1 MGVLEGSGVVEVGH
15 ISNQPNKHY
24 QCGAITADVRTSN
37 NLPNFP
43 SGNL

>member
-1 MGVLEGSGVVEVGH
+1 MGVLQGSGVMEVGH
-15 ISNQPNKHY
+15 ISNQPNKLC

-43 SGNL
+43 PGNL